1 MISEAVSKSIQNGIE
16 AAIPES
22 SLTVSQWAAKY
33 RVVSMER
40 VADPSLAGYWQ
51 NERTPYL
58 VEIMDA
64 VNDPGVNEI
73 VVKKSAQV
81 GGTEVGNNIIG
92 YFIHIDPATILYV
105 AENEGKANAWSVE
118 SFAPMLRDTPVL
130 ADIMGIAR
138 SRDSTNRI
146 ESKAFRGGHFALAW
160 STSPATLSSR
170 PRRVI
175 ITDETD
181 AFEPTKEGDPVGLA
195 EARTK
200 TAGSQRKIIHI
211 STPRDEETS
220 TIEPLYLEST
230 RERFFVPCPECE
242 EFQFL
247 TWRDEETGLRN
258 VRWEDD
264 RPETAQYYCKA
275 CACAWNED
283 DKEWMLANGEWLSTN
298 LEYSGNRRGFWINEL
313 YSPFSTWGDMAK
325 AYIEAKNHPDK
336 LKVFVNTRLAE
347 TWKNDGEKID
357 YADLKLKGEDYEA
370 EVPDGVLLL
379 TAGVDVQD
387 DRLECEIV
395 GWGMDSEN
403 WSIDY
408 RVFYGDPSQK
418 EIWDDLK
425 DYLTKD
431 FTDAVGNIFK
441 VKAACVDTGGHHTQ
455 DVYKFCKANAGRRI
469 WAIKGANT
477 PGKPIWS
484 KPTKNNSLRVNLYT
498 IGTEAAKDSIFA
510 GLKKTE
516 HGPGYCHF
524 PANDTYNENYFKM
537 LCAEKKIAKFVSG
550 KLKHFWVKVSANARN
565 EALDCRV
572 YATAAVSIL
581 NPDWKSFQKRNA
593 ERRAKR
599 ASNEPAI
606 DPRKNNESDDAII
619 QNADKKPQKT
629 AKKRNFVGKRR
640 GFVQNWR

>member
-1 MISEAVSKSIQNGIE
+1 MISEPIKKAIRLGLE

-22 SLTVSQWAAKY
+22 SLTVSQWASKY

-40 VADPSLAGYWQ
+40 VADPSLAGFWQ

-58 VEIMDA
+58 VEVMDA
-64 VNDPGVNEI
+64 VNDPSINEI
-73 VVKKSAQV
+73 VFKKSAQV

-118 SFAPMLRDTPVL
+118 SFAPMLRDTPAL
-130 ADIMGIAR
+130 ADIMGVAR
-138 SRDSTNRI
+138 QRDSTNRI

-170 PRRVI
+170 PRRVV

-181 AFEPTKEGDPVGLA
+181 AFEPTKEGDPIGLA

-200 TAGSQRKIIHI
+200 TAGAQRKIIHI

-220 TIEPLYLEST
+220 TVEPLYLNST
-230 RERFFVPCPECE
+230 RERYFVPCPHCE

-264 RPETAQYYCKA
+264 QPETAAYYCKA
-275 CACAWNED
+275 CAEPFAED

-298 LEYSGNRRGFWINEL
+298 SEYSGNRRGFWINEL
-313 YSPFSTWGDMAK
+313 YSPFSTWADMAK
-325 AYIEAKNHPDK
+325 AYIESKNHPEK

-357 YADLKLKGEDYEA
+357 YADLKFKEEDYEA

-387 DRLECEIV
+387 DRIECEVI
-395 GWGMDSEN
+395 GWGLDFES
-403 WSIDY
+403 WSIAY
-408 RVFYGDPSQK
+408 KVFYGSPAGK
-418 EIWDDLK
+418 EVWDDLK
-425 DYLTKD
+425 AFLTRD
-431 FTDAVGNIFK
+431 FDGTSGDTFK
-441 VKAACVDTGGHHTQ
+441 VKAACIDTGGHYTQ
-455 DVYKFCKANAGRRI
+455 EAYKFCKQNAGRKF

-477 PGKPIWS
+477 PGKPINS
-484 KPTKNNSLRVNLYT
+484 KPTKNNALRVNLYT
-498 IGTEAAKDSIFA
+498 IGTESAKDTIFA
-510 GLKKTE
+510 NLKKEE

-524 PANDTYNENYFKM
+524 PTDREKDAPDYFKM
-537 LCAEKKIAKFVSG
+537 LCAEKKITKFVSG
-550 KLKHFWVKVSANARN
+550 KKKEFWVKVSANARN

-572 YATAAVSIL
+572 YGLAAVHIL
-581 NPDWKSFQKRNA
+581 NPDWKSFQNA
-593 ERRAKR
+593 RKNRRER
-599 ASNEPAI
+599 I
-606 DPRKNNESDDAII
+606 DPRKNTVSENDI
-619 QNADKKPQKT
+619 NPVVKPPA
-629 AKKRNFVGKRR
+629 AKKSFISKSRRR
-640 GFVQNWR
+640 GGFVKNW